1 MKIFLKFLAGL
12 LALLGGLF
20 AVYYYNLDMK
30 LMHGVII
37 RFLNKHYDARRIEH
51 VI

>member
-1 MKIFLKFLAGL
+1 MKVFWRILAGL

-30 LMHGVII
+30 LMHSVII
-37 RFLNKHYDARRIEH
+37 PLLNRHYDARKIEH

>member
-1 MKIFLKFLAGL
+1 MKIFLKILAGL

-30 LMHGVII
+30 LMHSVII
-37 RFLNKHYDARRIEH
+37 PFLNKHYDARRIEH